1 MVLKIT
7 HNLTILFVWGD
18 FFQKINIESIMKQTA
33 LNGVS
38 VYRMT
43 MTFQYFTVISSWRGP
58 DSDKIKTI
66 VLPRLGAR
74 KIKTLNNEKE
84 RPEAVFKEL
93 VNKNKWERSQ
103 DSSHV

>member
-1 MVLKIT
+1 M
-7 HNLTILFVWGD
+7 
-18 FFQKINIESIMKQTA
+18 
-33 LNGVS
+33 
-38 VYRMT
+38 
-43 MTFQYFTVISSWRGP
+43 GP

-93 VNKNKWERSQ
+93 VNKNK
-103 DSSHV
+103 

>member
-1 MVLKIT
+1 M
-7 HNLTILFVWGD
+7 
-18 FFQKINIESIMKQTA
+18 
-33 LNGVS
+33 
-38 VYRMT
+38 
-43 MTFQYFTVISSWRGP
+43 GP

-103 DSSHV
+103 DSSHVLQEIQRTWKSKVCQGNYP

>member
-18 FFQKINIESIMKQTA
+18 FLQKINIKVIVKQTS
-33 LNGVS
+33 LKGVS

-43 MTFQYFTVISSWRGP
+43 MTFQYFAVSSWRGP
-58 DSDKIKTI
+58 DSAKIKTI

-74 KIKTLNNEKE
+74 KIRTLNNEKE

-93 VNKNKWERSQ
+93 NKNKRERSQ
-103 DSSHV
+103 HSSHV